1 MNNWH
6 NKIQVK
12 KGNLGEKI
20 VLNILEQ
27 KGYIVY
33 QSITNKAHT
42 FDFLAIK
49 DKKIFK
55 IAEIKSKARLNK
67 FDATGINIKNYKEY
81 VYIYETQKIDTIL
94 FFVDEH
100 PKEKRIYCQQLS
112 ELMKEKII
120 DKIKYPN
127 TKIINGIILFSLNDM
142 IHVKDLSDTEIN
154 ELKNLSLRKY
164 DYE

>member
-1 MNNWH
+1 MNNWN

-20 VLNILEQ
+20 VLGILEQ

-33 QSITNKAHT
+33 QSITDKAHA

-67 FDATGINIKNYKEY
+67 FNATGINIKNYEEY
-81 VYIYETQKIDTIL
+81 LHIYETQKIDTIL

-112 ELMKEKII
+112 ELMKDKTI

-127 TKIINGIILFSLNDM
+127 TKIVNGIILFSLNDM
-142 IHVKDLSDTEIN
+142 IHVKDLSDNEIN
-154 ELKNLSLRKY
+154 ELIGFSSRKY
-164 DYE
+164 NYE